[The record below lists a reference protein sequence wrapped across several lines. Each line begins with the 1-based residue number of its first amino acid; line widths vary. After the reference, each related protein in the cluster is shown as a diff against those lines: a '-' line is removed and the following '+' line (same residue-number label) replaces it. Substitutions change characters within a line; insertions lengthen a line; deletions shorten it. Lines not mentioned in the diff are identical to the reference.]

1 MKFTQ
6 DHMTKAAEH
15 LAADYEVLKEIEAGD
30 GTMEEAVKLFKKARP
45 DFNWNK
51 TMIQLILLQRNGYVE
66 GVRDADGHMMK
77 PMKVRI
83 TEKGHEYF
91 REKIEQCQ
99 EMAKETPTA

>member
-6 DHMTKAAEH
+6 KHMMKAAEH

-66 GVRDADGHMMK
+66 GVRDADGHVMK
-77 PMKVRI
+77 PMRVRI
-83 TEKGHEYF
+83 TEKGHEYY
-91 REKIEQCQ
+91 RNRIE
-99 EMAKETPTA
+99 EAKALAGAV